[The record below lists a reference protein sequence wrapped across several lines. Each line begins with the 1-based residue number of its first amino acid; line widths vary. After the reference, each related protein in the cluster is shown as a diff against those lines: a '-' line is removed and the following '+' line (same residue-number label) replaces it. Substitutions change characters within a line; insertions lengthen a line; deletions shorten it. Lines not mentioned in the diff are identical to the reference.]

1 MAGIKALK
9 DFVNRVMII
18 TLLMGLFCCSL
29 VFGQSGTIRLNADTL
44 LGKKIEYPLIKQK
57 WAFQNGDNAAW
68 AQPGYADTGWLKT
81 VTNFGEGKELKV
93 WRGIG
98 WFRLWVQADTGLTQK
113 SLGLRINHDG
123 ASEIYIDGKYR
134 GGFGKIGHSK
144 AETQIRRAP
153 YEVISVELNDTK
165 PHLIAI
171 RYANFGHV
179 FPNFIGFQTWIGN
192 YDRLYQVT
200 RRNYDLFQYMWLCTA
215 AQLSLAL
222 LHLFLFLFYPKQRLN
237 LYYVI
242 FSVLFAGSNMSVS
255 GDAIAANPLMQWWWE
270 HVFWICGVLGTISAW
285 HLLYAVGRTPIPR
298 WKAVIAIIF
307 MVVFLIKK
315 VIFLDMYVNDGF
327 NILFL
332 LFLMDGLW
340 ALIGAIRRGQPH
352 VWLIGLGI
360 ALIIPLYFFVGAD
373 VYHLW
378 TNRAERC
385 IAMSVGLLSFPLLF
399 SIYLALDFAR
409 TNQDLSLKL
418 AQVEELSDKALAQE
432 AEKVELITQQAEKL
446 EKTVIERTAQVQ
458 KQADQLQELDH
469 VKSRFFIN
477 LTHEFRTPLTLILG
491 PAKQILSRTADQQI
505 QADVNTISRNADK
518 LLQLINQLLDLSK
531 LEAGKMELNNTQA
544 ELIALTRRN
553 VLLFQSLAEQKEIR
567 LGFTSMWDTLYLSID
582 QAKLEGILYNLV
594 SNAIKFTTPGGI
606 IEVQLNKGENEFIL
620 LVTDTGIG
628 IPEGK
633 MPYIF
638 DRFYQVD
645 ASDTRAQEGTGIG
658 LAITKELVELM
669 GGKLSVHSI
678 PDEGTEM
685 QVRLPIHQIAPIAVD
700 SLEMPDIVPI
710 ITSGIATGS
719 ESDSSLPL
727 VLVIEDNY
735 ELRQFICSI
744 LSAGYQVI
752 EAANGEEGLVLAMER
767 IPDLVLT
774 DLMMPV
780 MNGYQ
785 VCTGLK
791 TNEKTSHIPVVM
803 LTAKGDTDSRIAGLE
818 TKADAYLSK
827 PFDQRELLVIVGNL
841 IALRRQLQ
849 DKYQKG
855 NLWLTDTSAIPSM
868 EQVFLD
874 KIKQAVE
881 KHLDDERFSV
891 DQLGDEI
898 GLSRTQLHRKLKAI
912 TGQGPGELIRSVR
925 LQRAYD
931 LLKQKAGTVAEVGYM
946 VGFGNPGNFSTSFSN
961 HFGFAPSEAEK
972 H

>member
-1 MAGIKALK
+1 MT
-9 DFVNRVMII
+9 VS
-18 TLLMGLFCCSL
+18 LLLSLFFYSSL
-29 VFGQSGTIRLNADTL
+29 LGQETPVRLNADTL
-44 LGKKIEYPLIKQK
+44 FGKTLEFSLNNQK
-57 WAFQNGDNAAW
+57 WSFHSGDDAAL
-68 AQPGYADTGWLKT
+68 AKPGYPDADWPKVPTR
-81 VTNFGEGKELKV
+81 FGQGNEPAG

-98 WFRLWVQADTGLTQK
+98 WFRLWVQADSGLTQRL
-113 SLGLRINHDG
+113 LGLRINHDG
-123 ASEIYIDGKYR
+123 ASEVYIDGKYR
-134 GGFGKIGHSK
+134 GGFGKIGSS
-144 AETQIRRAP
+144 ATGTQVRRAP
-153 YEVISVELNDTK
+153 LEIIPIDITDTK

-171 RYANFGHV
+171 RYANYGHI
-179 FPNFIGFQTWIGN
+179 FPDFIGFQTWIGDYELMRQF
-192 YDRLYQVT
+192 YDRAYS
-200 RRNYDLFQYMWLCTA
+200 LFNDMWLCTA

-222 LHLFLFLFYPKQRLN
+222 LHLFLFLFYPKQKLN

-242 FSVLFAGSNMSVS
+242 FSVLFAGSNMAVS
-255 GDAIAANPLMQWWWE
+255 SDAITAHPQMQWWWQ
-270 HVFWICGVLGTISAW
+270 HIFWFCGVLGTISAW
-285 HLLYAVGRTPIPR
+285 HFLYAVGRTPIPR
-298 WKAVIAIIF
+298 WKAIIA
-307 MVVFLIKK
+307 MVFIVVYLIKK
-315 VIFLDMYVNDGF
+315 VVFLDMYVNDGF

-340 ALIGAIRRGQPH
+340 AIIGAIRRGLPH
-352 VWLIGLGI
+352 IWLIGLGI

-418 AQVEELSDKALAQE
+418 AEVEELSDQALAQE
-432 AEKVELITQQAEKL
+432 AEKLELITQQAEKL

-458 KQADQLQELDH
+458 KQADQLKELDQ

-491 PAKQILSRTADQQI
+491 PAKQILAKVSDQQI
-505 QADVNTISRNADK
+505 QADADTISRNADK

-531 LEAGKMELNNTQA
+531 LEAGKMELNNTPA
-544 ELIALTRRN
+544 ELVALTRRN
-553 VLLFQSLAEQKEIR
+553 VLLFQSLAEQKQIR
-567 LGFTSMWDTLYLSID
+567 LDFSSVWDALYLNID
-582 QAKLEGILYNLV
+582 QAKLEGILFNLV
-594 SNAIKFTTPGGI
+594 SNAIKFTAPGGI
-606 IEVQLNKGENEFIL
+606 IEVLLNKDENGFIL
-620 LVTDTGIG
+620 LVKDTGIG
-628 IPEGK
+628 IPESK

-669 GGKLSVHSI
+669 GGKISVHSI
-678 PDEGTEM
+678 PGEGTEM
-685 QVRLPIHQIAPIAVD
+685 QVLLPIHQVEPDTVD
-700 SLEMPDIVPI
+700 PLEMPDMIVPVKAVEAI
-710 ITSGIATGS
+710 S
-719 ESDSSLPL
+719 SDSDNSLPL

-735 ELRQFICSI
+735 ELRQFICTI
-744 LSAGYQVI
+744 LSANYQMI
-752 EAANGEEGLVLAMER
+752 QAANGEEGIATAMER
-767 IPDLVLT
+767 IPDLVIT

-785 VCTGLK
+785 VCAGLK

-818 TKADAYLSK
+818 TRADAYLSK
-827 PFDQRELLVIVGNL
+827 PFDQRELLVTIDNL
-841 IALRRQLQ
+841 ILLRRQLQ

-855 NLWLTDTSAIPSM
+855 GFWLTDTSAIPSM

-874 KIKQAVE
+874 KIKRTVE
-881 KHLDDERFSV
+881 EHLDDEQFSV

-931 LLKQKAGTVAEVGYM
+931 LLKQHAGTVAEVGYM
-946 VGFGNPGNFSTSFSN
+946 VGFGNPGNFSTSFSK